1 MSDDRTVVI
10 TDVSPRDGLQN
21 QTRTLSVQDRLG
33 LIQRLAAAR
42 VPSIEIGSFVSPRA
56 VPQMAGTGD
65 LVHACPHSPAL
76 RLSALT
82 PNMKGLERA
91 LECGIQE
98 IAVVLSATETMNQR
112 NIRMSLDAATQVC
125 IDVLRT
131 ARHEGLRTR
140 AYIAVA
146 IACPFEGSTP
156 VSRVTTL
163 ADAMLN
169 AEADEIILA
178 DTIGAGTPGQ
188 VDTLL
193 RSIAHTIPIERI
205 GAHFHDTRGMGIAN
219 AWVALQ
225 NGVRRLDGSV
235 GGLGGCPFAPGAA
248 GNVATEDLI
257 LLAEQSGFRTGI
269 DPVGLIAAIDHA
281 QAVLGMPL
289 GGRSLPWQRRQ
300 YGEHK
305 PNHAIRQ

>member
-1 MSDDRTVVI
+1 MSDDRSVVI

-21 QTRTLSVQDRLG
+21 QTRMISTQDKLS
-33 LIQRLAAAR
+33 LIRRLAAAG
-42 VPSIEIGSFVSPRA
+42 VQSIEIGSFVSPRA
-56 VPQMAGTGD
+56 VPQMADTED
-65 LVHACPHSPAL
+65 LVRSRPPSSSL

-82 PNMKGLERA
+82 PNMRGLERA
-91 LECGIQE
+91 LKCGIRE
-98 IAVVLSATETMNQR
+98 IAVVLSATDTMNQR
-112 NIRMSLDAATQVC
+112 NIRMSLGAATQVC

-131 ARHEGLRTR
+131 ARREGLRTR

-146 IACPFEGSTP
+146 IACPFEGPTP
-156 VSRVTTL
+156 VPRVTAL
-163 ADAMLN
+163 ADAMLG

-188 VDTLL
+188 VDMLL
-193 RSIAHTIPIERI
+193 RSVTHAIPIDRI

-225 NGVRRLDGSV
+225 NGIRRLDGSA
-235 GGLGGCPFAPGAA
+235 GGIGGCPFAPGAA
-248 GNVATEDLI
+248 GNVATEDLV

-269 DPVGLIAAIDHA
+269 DPAGLIAAIDHA

-300 YGEHK
+300 HGEHK
-305 PNHAIRQ
+305 PNRAIRQ